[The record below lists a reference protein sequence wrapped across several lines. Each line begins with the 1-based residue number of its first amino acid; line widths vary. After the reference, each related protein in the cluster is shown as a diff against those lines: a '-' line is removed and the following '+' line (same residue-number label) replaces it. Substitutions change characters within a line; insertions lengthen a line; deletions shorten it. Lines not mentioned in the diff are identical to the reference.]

1 MAGFGRGGCRGAL
14 APRPARSG
22 RPERTG
28 GERQPRGLTALDVT
42 KWSHQGQPL
51 NFLFRSPSTQCECA
65 AWLCDLLL
73 VSHLT
78 AASFRRPPGL
88 GLGGLRPQS
97 TVRFRLSPSS
107 FAEPAP
113 LHPRFF
119 QNRQPTPSTSRI
131 PTPST
136 FVFNCVSY
144 LCILPL
150 ALRSVFF
157 LHSGP
162 WIAPLFAP
170 CLPSPPTKALTTRHP
185 PRHP

>member
-1 MAGFGRGGCRGAL
+1 M
-14 APRPARSG
+14 
-22 RPERTG
+22 
-28 GERQPRGLTALDVT
+28 
-42 KWSHQGQPL
+42 
-51 NFLFRSPSTQCECA
+51 
-65 AWLCDLLL
+65 CDLLL

-136 FVFNCVSY
+136 FVFNCVCY
-144 LCILPL
+144 LLPF
-150 ALRSVFF
+150 ALHLIFF

-185 PRHP
+185 PRHPLTAPMTAPMTATHHGRRHRRRHRRHLCIFAHRFARRNLRFCSGSALVALLNW